1 MVIHHLLI
9 WINLEVALK
18 ILVNVI

>member
-1 MVIHHLLI
+1 MIIHPLLI
-9 WINLEVALK
+9 WINLEVALR